1 MKQKLIRQIIS
12 MEYCHSVSGGALHYY
27 FDMLE
32 KIKNQVHSA
41 TGLTF
46 PFFPAPQKIIVI
58 WSVLNSSI
66 GSIIEDAHPSQL
78 TDIKGMS
85 LLLYLIPCGVKLWE
99 FVRPVNYFPLNL
111 SRSRVNWLCVYM
123 PLF

>member
-12 MEYCHSVSGGALHYY
+12 MEYCHSVSVGALHYY
-27 FDMLE
+27 FDMLK

-41 TGLTF
+41 TGPAF
-46 PFFPAPQKIIVI
+46 HFFPAPQKIIVI

-66 GSIIEDAHPSQL
+66 GSIIEDVHPSQL

-85 LLLYLIPCGVKLWE
+85 LLLYLIPCGAKL
-99 FVRPVNYFPLNL
+99 
-111 SRSRVNWLCVYM
+111 
-123 PLF
+123 